1 MILLQTAGLGN
12 GLGLGII
19 RAWPS
24 WKRRPRH
31 VALPAKS
38 KGRSGASN
46 GRSHE
51 PRATRRAHGE
61 PDAVERESGSAD
73 GGEETATEQFRRR
86 EIWKILVGGRTGSL
100 EPRWVRP
107 GTRSDNRS

>member
-1 MILLQTAGLGN
+1 
-12 GLGLGII
+12 
-19 RAWPS
+19 
-24 WKRRPRH
+24 
-31 VALPAKS
+31 
-38 KGRSGASN
+38 
-46 GRSHE
+46 
-51 PRATRRAHGE
+51 
-61 PDAVERESGSAD
+61 VERESGSAD